1 MPEDPKSMVPYLVAI
16 QKSLLL
22 FSGEFRT
29 LSDLRMEKRSSDFF
43 QSMGPL
49 DTNPAKPEDFDE
61 KFLDLMD

>member
-1 MPEDPKSMVPYLVAI
+1 
-16 QKSLLL
+16 
-22 FSGEFRT
+22 
-29 LSDLRMEKRSSDFF
+29 MEKKSSDFF